1 MLPNTYH
8 QILKEYKSLEIRVLD
23 FTEEFNSKTLENC
36 KSCRRM
42 NCALNMPARLSVM
55 NYLQTLKN
63 SGHGL
68 GTVGSL
74 NSLQKSNISQEVFN
88 FLDGG
93 FDHSF
98 CELDQ
103 EILQQFFSSKA
114 ANGTLPLLTRWVRIS
129 ENRDFRIFIIQQIAR
144 FKQVGCSYILMQILL
159 KEQDIVVKVE
169 IIKTLAHIQYDRVVL
184 QFIKIFQQEA
194 INIQQEL
201 IKAIIK
207 LKSEIGIR
215 FLTKYYEESQ
225 PSDIRDFIRNSLME
239 YQIQQRIHVL

>member
-1 MLPNTYH
+1 
-8 QILKEYKSLEIRVLD
+8 
-23 FTEEFNSKTLENC
+23 
-36 KSCRRM
+36 
-42 NCALNMPARLSVM
+42 
-55 NYLQTLKN
+55 
-63 SGHGL
+63 
-68 GTVGSL
+68 
-74 NSLQKSNISQEVFN
+74 
-88 FLDGG
+88 
-93 FDHSF
+93 
-98 CELDQ
+98 
-103 EILQQFFSSKA
+103 
-114 ANGTLPLLTRWVRIS
+114 
-129 ENRDFRIFIIQQIAR
+129 
-144 FKQVGCSYILMQILL
+144 MQILL